1 MTSRV
6 RPYVPTFALALL
18 AIAILFAMG
27 RPPLC
32 TCGTVKLWVSSAS
45 SPETSQMLADWY
57 SASHIVHGFLFYGAL
72 WFVLRRWPVERRL
85 AVALLIEAAW
95 EIAENSPWI
104 IDRYRSATAAVGYS
118 GDSILN
124 SASDMAM
131 MVVGFLLARRLPLWG
146 AVAVVLLLELVPLFV
161 IRDNLTLNVWML
173 LHPSDAIR
181 EWQGGSLTSNWYG
194 YRARP

>member
-1 MTSRV
+1 MTRL
-6 RPYVPTFALALL
+6 RPYLPTIGLALL
-18 AIAILFAMG
+18 AVAILFAMG
-27 RPPLC
+27 RPPIC
-32 TCGTVKLWVSSAS
+32 TCDRVTLWVSSAA

-72 WFVLRRWPVERRL
+72 WLVARHWPVERRL

-131 MVVGFLLARRLPLWG
+131 MGIGFLLARRLPLWG
-146 AVAVVLLLELVPLFV
+146 SIVALLLLELVPLIV
-161 IRDNLTLNVWML
+161 IRDNLTLNVIML
-173 LHPSDAIR
+173 LSPSDAIR
-181 EWQGGSLTSNWYG
+181 QWQSVH
-194 YRARP
+194 